1 MLLTPT
7 IKIDSQVQRS
17 RHSFLEDFIKLF
29 DSSPQSIILYGSFF
43 IGTWRSRKSDIDL
56 LYIYSAEP
64 QIRRHERI
72 FFRGTEI
79 HVAHISLDILR
90 DDALHMRYGF
100 LYISKLLNPHTFLHG
115 DTYRSKL
122 CKLVATYL
130 EQYCFPEIF
139 ADKRPLTI
147 EEIIARIY
155 LVHLN
160 NFPHY
165 VTKLLNTFTSL
176 TFIHL
181 TPQFIA
187 YIEQSNLIAKIDGR
201 YALAIMPTPSYRPY
215 YHEIVRLTWWQ
226 TYQDYRQETKFLVTT
241 IAKPKDS
248 IQQKQ
253 HHVEQ
258 LIHFLHQEAHYETYN
273 STSA

>member
-1 MLLTPT
+1 MLLTST

-17 RHSFLEDFIKLF
+17 RHSLLEEFTKQVG
-29 DSSPQSIILYGSFF
+29 SSPQSIILYGSFF
-43 IGTWRSRKSDIDL
+43 IGTWRPGKSDIDL
-56 LYIYSAEP
+56 LYIYSAVP
-64 QIRRHERI
+64 QLRRHERI
-72 FFRGTEI
+72 FFQGTEI

-115 DTYRSKL
+115 DIYRSKL
-122 CKLVATYL
+122 CTLVATYL

-165 VTKLLNTFTSL
+165 VTKLLNTFIRR

-181 TPQFIA
+181 KSQFTA
-187 YIEQSNLIAKIDGR
+187 YVEQSDLIAKIDGR
-201 YALAIMPTPSYRPY
+201 YVLAIMPTSSYRPY

-226 TYQDYRQETKFLVTT
+226 TYQDYRQEDKFLVTA
-241 IAKPKDS
+241 IAKSRDS
-248 IQQKQ
+248 IQRKQ
-253 HHVEQ
+253 HDVEQ